1 MLRHY
6 RMGCEMPYETLLK
19 VRFCEVDPY
28 EVVWHGH
35 YISWFEVGRNE
46 LASRFGLDP
55 EQLKAQG
62 LMAPVVDLSC
72 KFKLPAKYDDEVIIQ
87 TTMQRSETAKLIFH
101 YTVMRDKEM
110 LVEGSTT
117 HVLTDLKGTMLY
129 QVPPAV
135 QQRLEEMMDYLEV

>member
-1 MLRHY
+1 
-6 RMGCEMPYETLLK
+6 MGCEMPYETQLK

-28 EVVWHGH
+28 QVVWHGH

-55 EQLKAQG
+55 VQLKAMG
-62 LMAPVVDLSC
+62 LMAPVVGLSC
-72 KFKLPAKYDDEVIIQ
+72 IFKLPARYGDEVMIQ

-110 LVEGSTT
+110 LAEGSTT
-117 HVLTDLKGTMLY
+117 HVLTDLTGTMLY
-129 QVPPAV
+129 QVPPAI
-135 QQRLEEMMDYLEV
+135 QERLEEMMAYLEV

>member
-1 MLRHY
+1 MLHKTR
-6 RMGCEMPYETLLK
+6 LK

-35 YISWFEVGRNE
+35 YISWFEVGRND

-55 EQLKAQG
+55 MQLREVG

-72 KFKLPAKYDDEVIIQ
+72 KFKLPARYDEEVTIQ
-87 TTMQRSETAKLIFH
+87 TTMQRSETAKLIFS
-101 YTVMRDKEM
+101 YTVMRDTEM
-110 LVEGSTT
+110 LAEGSTT

-129 QVPPAV
+129 KVPSAV
-135 QQRLEEMMDYLEV
+135 QQRLEEMMTYLGV

>member
-1 MLRHY
+1 MLHKTR
-6 RMGCEMPYETLLK
+6 LK

-35 YISWFEVGRNE
+35 YISWFEVGRND

-55 EQLKAQG
+55 MQLREVG

-72 KFKLPAKYDDEVIIQ
+72 KFKLPARYDEEITIL
-87 TTMQRSETAKLIFH
+87 TTMQRTETAKLIFS
-101 YTVMRDKEM
+101 YTVMRDTEM
-110 LVEGSTT
+110 LAEGSTT

-129 QVPPAV
+129 KVPSAV
-135 QQRLEEMMDYLEV
+135 QQRLEEMMTYLGV